1 MSCQKCQNIQPVT
14 NTGGNLLIS
23 CAVVE
28 LAEIMVEYL
37 EKNKIGYELEDKRTL
52 WAKIDTFAD
61 AISDMCKTHFTS
73 KVLRDDVKMLF
84 LESHETLT
92 PSALI
97 RMKTLQQYKDLLS
110 SQKLIE
116 IIEDGSLTTHFQP
129 IIDIQTSNI
138 YGYESLVRGVEDDG
152 SLIYPD
158 KLFGWAKDGDMLFY
172 LDRACR
178 ETSLKTA
185 AVKNIHAKVFINFI
199 PTAIY
204 DPNHCLQSTVAWAKQ
219 LNFDPK
225 NIIFEVVESEYVT
238 DIEHLKTIL
247 DFYKSQGYMVALD
260 DVGSGYSSL
269 NMIAKLLPDIIKIDR
284 EIIDNIDTNAVN
296 QSIFKAI
303 VQIAKENGI
312 IVLAEGIERAEELA
326 FCAKEGADLAQGYYF
341 GKPSAEPRRKL

>member
-1 MSCQKCQNIQPVT
+1 MSCEKCQKIAPVPV
-14 NTGGNLLIS
+14 TGGNVLIS
-23 CAVVE
+23 CMVAE
-28 LAEIMVEYL
+28 LAAIMEEYFR
-37 EKNKIGYELEDKRTL
+37 KRKIAYEFEDNRTL
-52 WAKIDTFAD
+52 WAKIDAFAET
-61 AISDMCKTHFTS
+61 IQDMCQTTFTS
-73 KVLRDDVKMLF
+73 KVLRNDIKMLF
-84 LESHETLT
+84 LQPHEKLT
-92 PSALI
+92 PTTLV
-97 RMKTLQQYKDLLS
+97 RMKTLQQYKDMLS

-116 IIEDGSLTTHFQP
+116 IIENGSLTTHFQP
-129 IIDIQTSNI
+129 IVDMKTSTI

-158 KLFGWAKDGDMLFY
+158 RLFGWAKEGDMLFY

-225 NIIFEVVESEYVT
+225 NIIFEVVESEHIA
-238 DIEHLKTIL
+238 DIEHLKSIL
-247 DFYKSQGYMVALD
+247 DFYKSQGYQVALD

-269 NMIAKLLPDIIKIDR
+269 NMIAKLHPDIVKIDR
-284 EIIDNIDTNAVN
+284 EIIDKIDTNLMN

-303 VQIAKENGI
+303 VQIAKESGI
-312 IVLAEGIERAEELA
+312 VVLAEGIERAEELA
-326 FCAKEGADLAQGYYF
+326 FCAKEGADLVQGYYF